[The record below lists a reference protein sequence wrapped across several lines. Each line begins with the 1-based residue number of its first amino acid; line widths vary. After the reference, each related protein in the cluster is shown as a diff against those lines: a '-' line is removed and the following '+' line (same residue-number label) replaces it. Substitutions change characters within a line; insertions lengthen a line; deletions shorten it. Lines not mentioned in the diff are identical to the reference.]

1 MKLDQYSLLKEKLN
15 SDEYSSIFILVD
27 DNTDKFCLD
36 IFKEKSGVK
45 RFNKI
50 IIKSGEENKNI
61 ESCLLI
67 WDKLNEFN
75 ADRKSLLINLGGG
88 VLSDIG
94 GFCASTYLRGISF
107 INIPTTLLGM
117 VDAAHGGKTGI
128 DFKLLKNQIG
138 VFKDPLEVI
147 LDSDYLKTLSK
158 DEFINGYAEVFKHS
172 LLTDNPD
179 LDFNSLIKKDFYKD
193 VDFIIS
199 KYSDIKNEVVKSD
212 KFESNNRKI
221 LNLGHTIGHAI
232 ESYSFMSNSINELK
246 HGEAIIVGL
255 ITELYISHK
264 QLSFPLSDLENIK
277 TELLKH
283 YKVISFSDNDVNQ
296 IYDLMIFDKKN
307 EGSRINFV
315 LLEAIGRPVVDKE
328 INKELF
334 IPRASAC
341 WAYSVMASG
350 VRWAESTRTSWATP
364 KVSSISTALC
374 MQGRSE
380 SLPITTPTRA
390 GAVIGRLQLRAFSPH
405 RHAVA
410 HESALARTDRC
421 AGAALAPG
429 C

>member
-172 LLTDNPD
+172 LHTDNRD

-199 KYSDIKNEVVKSD
+199 KYAEIKNEVVKSD

-264 QLSFPLSDLENIK
+264 LLSFPLSDLENIK

-334 IPRASAC
+334 IDSFK
-341 WAYSVMASG
+341 YYNNSV
-350 VRWAESTRTSWATP
+350 
-364 KVSSISTALC
+364 
-374 MQGRSE
+374 
-380 SLPITTPTRA
+380 
-390 GAVIGRLQLRAFSPH
+390 
-405 RHAVA
+405 
-410 HESALARTDRC
+410 
-421 AGAALAPG
+421 
-429 C
+429 